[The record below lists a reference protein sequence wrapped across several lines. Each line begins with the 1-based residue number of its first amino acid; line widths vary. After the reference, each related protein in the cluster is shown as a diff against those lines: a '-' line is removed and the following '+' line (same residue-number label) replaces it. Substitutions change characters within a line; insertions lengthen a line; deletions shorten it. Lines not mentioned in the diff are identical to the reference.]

1 MRLLER
7 LTGAAALLV
16 ALALAAWIWRTEP
29 GAASPP
35 EHPARDP
42 DDPASA
48 FCHLQVAEV
57 LSGSQAERKGVRE
70 GDFLLT
76 CDGAPLRVW
85 KDLTGRLQEA
95 TATGRS
101 VRLVVQSRGIRRE
114 LEMAPGVLGVRVV
127 EVE

>member
-16 ALALAAWIWRTEP
+16 ALALAAWTWRAEP
-29 GAASPP
+29 SP
-35 EHPARDP
+35 ERPARDP

-57 LSGSQAERKGVRE
+57 LPGSQADRKGVRE
-70 GDFLLT
+70 GDFLLA
-76 CDGAPLRVW
+76 CDGKSLRVW

-101 VRLVVQSRGIRRE
+101 VRIVLQSRGIRRE
-114 LEMAPGVLGVRVV
+114 LEMAPGILGVRVV